1 MYSKSIGTI
10 LESLHDT
17 RDYVGVSES
26 VSLIKSIVDK
36 DVKTLSK
43 CSIKGDTNF
52 GKHSKYYLNVMRG
65 VNKGDFSEL
74 HFSNGTYVKAY
85 VSDKSIMLLLSHL
98 VDISPKSHYMSNS
111 FIRYEFDSK
120 ETALSCFKELESGK
134 YSSVD
139 DALNTTYDIIMTYN
153 GKDVERHV
161 GTESGKASASAG
173 ARVVSALQSVFD
185 EWVNT
190 EYGKS
195 VENLPVL
202 HDCYVEGDVE
212 YISKHKIPLL
222 DVYVTYYM
230 EDKTTVDGF
239 IHIFG
244 SRLNGY
250 YKVDKDSVVI
260 TLPSGIK

>member
-17 RDYVGVSES
+17 RDYVGVNES

-36 DVKTLSK
+36 DLKTLSK

-85 VSDKSIMLLLSHL
+85 TSDKSVMLLLSHL
-98 VDISPKSHYMSNS
+98 VDISPISHYMSNS

-202 HDCYVEGDVE
+202 HDCYIEGNVG

-230 EDKTTVDGF
+230 EDKATVDGF

-244 SRLNGY
+244 SRLNGC

-260 TLPSGIK
+260 TLPNGIK

>member
-1 MYSKSIGTI
+1 
-10 LESLHDT
+10 
-17 RDYVGVSES
+17 
-26 VSLIKSIVDK
+26 
-36 DVKTLSK
+36 
-43 CSIKGDTNF
+43 
-52 GKHSKYYLNVMRG
+52 
-65 VNKGDFSEL
+65 
-74 HFSNGTYVKAY
+74 
-85 VSDKSIMLLLSHL
+85 
-98 VDISPKSHYMSNS
+98 
-111 FIRYEFDSK
+111 
-120 ETALSCFKELESGK
+120 
-134 YSSVD
+134 
-139 DALNTTYDIIMTYN
+139 MTYN
-153 GKDVERHV
+153 GKDVERHT

-173 ARVVSALQSVFD
+173 ARVISALQRVFS

>member
-1 MYSKSIGTI
+1 
-10 LESLHDT
+10 
-17 RDYVGVSES
+17 
-26 VSLIKSIVDK
+26 
-36 DVKTLSK
+36 
-43 CSIKGDTNF
+43 
-52 GKHSKYYLNVMRG
+52 
-65 VNKGDFSEL
+65 
-74 HFSNGTYVKAY
+74 
-85 VSDKSIMLLLSHL
+85 MLLLSHL
-98 VDISPKSHYMSNS
+98 VDISPISHYMSNS

-120 ETALSCFKELESGK
+120 ETALSCFKELEGGK

-139 DALNTTYDIIMTYN
+139 DALDTTYDIIMTYN
-153 GKDVERHV
+153 GKDVERHT

-173 ARVVSALQSVFD
+173 ARVISALQRVFS

-230 EDKTTVDGF
+230 EDKDTVDGF

-250 YKVDKDSVVI
+250 YKVDKGSIVI